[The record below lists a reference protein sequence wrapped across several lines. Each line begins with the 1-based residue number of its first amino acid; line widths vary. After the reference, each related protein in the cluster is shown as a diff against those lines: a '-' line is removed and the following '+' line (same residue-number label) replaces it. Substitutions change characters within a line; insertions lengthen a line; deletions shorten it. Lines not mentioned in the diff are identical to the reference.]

1 MGLLG
6 ALLFLGGIALIVIGI
21 GAAAVNR
28 AGPTTV
34 GRGDKVVVTDGRL
47 PSSALIIVGVLT
59 FAIGI
64 VLSAFIQI
72 PAGYVGVVR
81 QFGAVTGS
89 TLDPGLH
96 FVTPI
101 VNSVDQLDTRVKAIR
116 VEGYTAASKE
126 QQDLFLDAT
135 LNYHVDPRA
144 GAAHR
149 PGPRAGLRGD
159 DHPSRA
165 SSTSRSRSPT
175 TTRPTIVLNS
185 RDEIR
190 TKATELLRAQL
201 EPRGIIVDGISFE
214 NFSYSEAYNQA
225 IEEKQA
231 AQQQVETERQRLA
244 QQEIIAQQ
252 RVATARGRGR
262 GPDRTRP
269 GRGRVQPARRRVADR
284 RDPPEPLHRE
294 AGRRHQRDA
303 RAVRRRRADPR
314 PRRTSCPARP
324 PRRRRDR
331 SRRTEFVAPDDDAL
345 EGLVIDALEALPIEF
360 RDRLGSVAIVIEDE
374 PSPAQLASVGA
385 RGLFGLYQ
393 GVPRTAY
400 GADQVADPEQDHAL
414 PRAADALLPDAG
426 GLRGRRDR
434 HGLSRDR
441 PPLRDQRRAASASC
455 ARPVSAPPV
464 PCRR

>member
-72 PAGYVGVVR
+72 PAGYIGVVR

-101 VNSVDQLDTRVKAIR
+101 INSVDQLDTRVKAIR

-135 LNYHVDPRA
+135 LNYHVDPRQA
-144 GAAHR
+144 
-149 PGPRAGLRGD
+149 PRIVQDLGLDFEETIIKPRFLDIPKSVTD
-159 DHPSRA
+159 DY
-165 SSTSRSRSPT
+165 PT
-175 TTRPTIVLNS
+175 AVVLNS

-252 RVATARGRGR
+252 RVATARGEAEAQIERARGEAESNR
-262 GPDRTRP
+262 L
-269 GRGRVQPARRRVADR
+269 VAASLTDEILQNR
-284 RDPPEPLHRE
+284 YIEKL
-294 AGRRHQRDA
+294 
-303 RAVRRRRADPR
+303 ADDINVMLVP
-314 PRRTSCPARP
+314 S
-324 PRRRRDR
+324 D
-331 SRRTEFVAPDDDAL
+331 SG
-345 EGLVIDALEALPIEF
+345 GLILDLQNLV
-360 RDRLGSVAIVIEDE
+360 
-374 PSPAQLASVGA
+374 PSPAAS
-385 RGLFGLYQ
+385 
-393 GVPRTAY
+393 PT
-400 GADQVADPEQDHAL
+400 P
-414 PRAADALLPDAG
+414 
-426 GLRGRRDR
+426 
-434 HGLSRDR
+434 
-441 PPLRDQRRAASASC
+441 
-455 ARPVSAPPV
+455 
-464 PCRR
+464 